1 MKTSYS
7 VDELA
12 AIVRLPGK
20 VIVSVGCAS
29 GSPELADVFLSCGAS
44 AYIAP
49 LTSPFGHAAPVFVTV
64 LFFALT
70 QGRTLEEAV
79 EVARSVDRELA
90 IWQLFKPDRW

>member
-12 AIVRLPGK
+12 DIVRLPGK

-29 GSPELADVFLSCGAS
+29 GSPELADVFLSSGAT

-49 LTSPFGHAAPVFVTV
+49 VTSPFGHAAPVFVTI

-90 IWQLFKPDRW
+90 IWQLFKPARE